1 MKSTGGERVFKD
13 ALVRGTGKCFTM
25 LATESARRKYRPL
38 VLWACGQRLGYD
50 TQVEG
55 TRALFLYDLIGRYP
69 SPEPFLD
76 VVEKKV
82 FAVVR
87 RFFSPANKSVLES
100 LFMQECDLLTM
111 FAEGGNLRARRI
123 LADCYERFSR
133 RLLNLASPSK
143 PDMLVLDSFD
153 NLCGALLSCSGSME
167 AQPLLE
173 RIVKD
178 IGVLCMRNGAC
189 DSSLADYFRCLAEN
203 RLGEKRYAAM
213 IGRIGPISE
222 VEAYKAAVFQAKKES
237 ETWYAKR
244 RRRQNLGYEEVYRQ
258 VAEHGTVG
266 IRYMV
271 KRWRLDGRTKDIAGL
286 AKFYVSEKNLET
298 RAGLLDL
305 FSYYE
310 TKCEGYLPLD
320 CVLRDAASDDDS
332 LRVSALGVLRSV
344 KDPRVHDFALEML
357 KKRGVSHELLSVLAG
372 NYRPDDDDFLIG
384 AMKKI
389 GSMRHRVHSIL
400 ARIPEEKNGDRL
412 SRRMLMHLYDTIEC
426 TCCRE
431 RVVRELGR
439 RRLLTDDMLAECLHD
454 ASDNIRDYAKR
465 LLSRRRA
472 NAGIQ
477 DGLESCFKRLEMAAA
492 RSVAAPK
499 KKGSKA

>member
-25 LATESARRKYRPL
+25 LATESARRKCRPL
-38 VLWACGQRLGYD
+38 VVWACGRHLGYD
-50 TQVEG
+50 TQIEG

-76 VVEKKV
+76 VVEE
-82 FAVVR
+82 
-87 RFFSPANKSVLES
+87 RFFASFNKSDW
-100 LFMQECDLLTM
+100 LFQQECELLGL
-111 FAEGGNLRARRI
+111 FGKAGNERARRI
-123 LADCYERFSR
+123 LEPGYR
-133 RLLNLASPSK
+133 RLLRYLRHLNPARVSK
-143 PDMLVLDSFD
+143 PYIPALDSFD
-153 NLCGALLSCSGSME
+153 SLCKQLVFCVKPAEVRPMI
-167 AQPLLE
+167 E
-173 RIVKD
+173 RIVSD
-178 IGVLCMRNGAC
+178 VGALCMRDPFWNYT
-189 DSSLADYFRCLAEN
+189 ADFVRLSFEFV
-203 RLGEKRYAAM
+203 LGERRLAAM
-213 IGRIGPISE
+213 LGRIGPSPE
-222 VEAYKAAVFQAKKES
+222 VEAYKAAVIHVKKRYEAGNA
-237 ETWYAKR
+237 ERKR
-244 RRRQNLGYEEVYRQ
+244 RQKLGCKEVYRQ
-258 VAEHGTVG
+258 VSEHGTVG

-286 AKFYVSEKNLET
+286 AKFYLSEKNLET

-344 KDPRVHDFALEML
+344 KDPRVHDFALDML

-465 LLSRRRA
+465 LMSRRRA
-472 NAGIQ
+472 KTDHQ
-477 DGLESCFKRLEMAAA
+477 FC
-492 RSVAAPK
+492 
-499 KKGSKA
+499 